1 MAVTTRRKPASG
13 EIEQLRGEI
22 EQLRGE
28 LAGTRAEI
36 GELRTQL
43 RAVAGLAF
51 GIGVIRAP
59 AGTNASVTTIRG
71 VCQLYGVSGHAEAIA
86 EILTGRKP

>member
-1 MAVTTRRKPASG
+1 MAAATGRKAASG
-13 EIEQLRGEI
+13 ELG
-22 EQLRGE
+22 QLRGE
-28 LAGTRAEI
+28 LAEARAEI

-51 GIGVIRAP
+51 GIGVTRAP

-71 VCQLYGVSGHAEAIA
+71 VCQLYGVSGHAEAI
-86 EILTGRKP
+86 EKLFSP